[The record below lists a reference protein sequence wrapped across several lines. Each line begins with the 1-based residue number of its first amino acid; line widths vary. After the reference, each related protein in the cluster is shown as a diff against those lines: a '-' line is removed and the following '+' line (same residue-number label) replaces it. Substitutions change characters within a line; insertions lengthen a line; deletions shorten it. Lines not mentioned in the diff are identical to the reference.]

1 MIFLKMNLNHKLYIY
16 DTLGLILF
24 RNKWETVWK
33 IFDTSSKKEN
43 QNLCKFYISQ
53 NYII

>member
-1 MIFLKMNLNHKLYIY
+1 MTRNNIEKFIKNDIPKMNLNHKLYIY

-33 IFDTSSKKEN
+33 NI
-43 QNLCKFYISQ
+43 
-53 NYII
+53 